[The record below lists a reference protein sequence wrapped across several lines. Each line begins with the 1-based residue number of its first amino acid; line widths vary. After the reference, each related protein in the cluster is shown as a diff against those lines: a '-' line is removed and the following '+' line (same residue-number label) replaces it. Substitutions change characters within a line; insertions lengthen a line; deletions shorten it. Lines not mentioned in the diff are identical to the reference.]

1 MTPEGNKA
9 IVQRWVTEILDQG
22 NLVGLERYVGSASVD
37 HGVLPGMAADREGT
51 RQLLRVYRQAFPD
64 MRVHVD
70 DMIAEGDQ
78 VVSRLTMTGTHQ
90 GEFLGLVP
98 TGRQVTVTMIDW
110 HRLVEGR
117 QVEHWSQVDLHGL
130 LQQLGAI
137 PPSLASRTGRGT
149 AIPSPA
155 AAGLAP

>member
-22 NLVGLERYVGSASVD
+22 NLVGLERYVGSTSLD
-37 HGVLPGMAADREGT
+37 HAVLPGMAADREGT

-70 DMIAEGDQ
+70 DMIA
-78 VVSRLTMTGTHQ
+78 
-90 GEFLGLVP
+90 EFLGLVP

-137 PPSLASRTGRGT
+137 PPSLAGQPESDTP
-149 AIPSPA
+149 IPSPA
-155 AAGLAP
+155 AAAFAR

>member
-9 IVQRWVTEILDQG
+9 IVQRGVTEIFDRG
-22 NLVGLERYVGSASVD
+22 NLVGLERYVGSTSLD
-37 HGVLPGMAADREGT
+37 HAVLPGMAADREGT

-78 VVSRLTMTGTHQ
+78 VVSRLTMTG
-90 GEFLGLVP
+90 
-98 TGRQVTVTMIDW
+98 
-110 HRLVEGR
+110 
-117 QVEHWSQVDLHGL
+117 

-137 PPSLASRTGRGT
+137 PPSLAGQTESDT

-155 AAGLAP
+155 AAGLAH